1 MEQATNKLEGIWIE
15 IKILKNEEL
24 TLQEKV
30 LLAMIKALDNEKGC
44 FASNKYFA
52 ELLGVSVRRV
62 QEILSSLG
70 EKEYITVEIKGYN
83 TRTIRI
89 NNKEEEQAGS
99 QKAVTLENG
108 IELSGENMM
117 FTLKNNEKKDC
128 RSKTKVSKFNN
139 ICTHNRD
146 FDELERLEQQYIL
159 KQVATLEGEN
169 VITFRNT

>member
-15 IKILKNEEL
+15 INILKNEEL

-89 NNKEEEQAGS
+89 NNKEEKQVES
-99 QKAVTLENG
+99 LENN
-108 IELSGENMM
+108 IELSCENMV
-117 FTLKNNEKKDC
+117 FTLKNNEKKNY
-128 RSKTKVSKFNN
+128 RSVAKVSKFNS

-159 KQVATLEGEN
+159 KQVAKLEREN
-169 VITFRNT
+169 SI